1 MYAVDFLPEVEA
13 FSGPG
18 VCDVFEVG
26 FNDRG
31 SGKRGLVEFAEERV
45 VCKEGGIGS
54 GRCAEYVDY
63 GGSTESRPI
72 TLGASP
78 VTINISKSIS
88 PSPIIMLRLGFA
100 VQHTL

>member
-26 FNDRG
+26 FNDGG
-31 SGKRGLVEFAEERV
+31 SRKRGLVEFAEKGV
-45 VCKEGGIGS
+45 VCEEGRIGS
-54 GRCAEYVDY
+54 SRCAEHVDY
-63 GGSTESRPI
+63 GGGTEGRPI

-78 VTINISKSIS
+78 VTIKISKSIS
-88 PSPIIMLRLGFA
+88 SSP
-100 VQHTL
+100 